1 MVAEK
6 TLHFQGKNRDLTQL
20 GQQISERL
28 RSEGYKVQ
36 STTSPTGTVIQAS
49 KAGILRD
56 IIAAD
61 RVFSILISGE
71 PNDFTVRVGI
81 GKLIQNL
88 AVTAVEAIVLSELFL
103 AVDVPE
109 MLWTTHVEKGVIQ
122 EINQA
127 VGALPASAPSATVPS
142 APLP

>member
-6 TLHFQGKNRDLTQL
+6 TIRFQGKNKDLVQL
-20 GQQISERL
+20 GQQIVQKLQSQ
-28 RSEGYKVQ
+28 GYKVQ
-36 STTSPTGTVIQAS
+36 STTSPTGTVIQAA

-61 RVFSILISGE
+61 RVFSILVSGQ

-88 AVTAVEAIVLSELFL
+88 AVTAVEAILLTELFL
-103 AVDVPE
+103 VVDVPE
-109 MLWTTHVEKGVIQ
+109 MLWTTHVEKQVIQ
-122 EINQA
+122 DIKEVI
-127 VGALPASAPSATVPS
+127 G
-142 APLP
+142 